1 LATFWFA
8 LGFCWYA
15 KVFYKKPISDV
26 NHPLVNKKRGG
37 FNSTEGNRENEQKVQ
52 PMLTV
57 EDLLSLPTN
66 ELMSRL
72 GTSTTGLNSEEAEK
86 RLELYGRNEFARKKK
101 RAAIFNFLSRFKSP
115 LVIILMIA
123 GGVSAALQSY
133 ASTIVIYI
141 MVFLSVT
148 LAYYQENNASK
159 AAELLREKVAT
170 LATVVRDKTKQEMK
184 LALIV
189 PGDIIYLSAG
199 DITPAD
205 ARIIEAKDLFVN
217 QSALTGE
224 SFPIEKTPA
233 PVKGKGAS
241 ITEWNNYLFMGTS
254 VVSGSATAVVV
265 RTGGLTEY
273 GKIAAKLVEKAPET
287 EFERGTKQFG
297 FLIMQVTFLLVMFV
311 FMINALL
318 HPDAQG
324 ILQALLF
331 AVALAVG
338 LTPELLPMII
348 TINLSKG
355 AQAMSKKG
363 VIVKRLS
370 SIETFGSMNVLCTDK
385 TGTLTE
391 NQIKLILHIDMMG
404 KDDQKVLLYSYL
416 NSRFQT
422 GLRSPLDEAILKHE
436 ELDVSQFQKIDEV
449 PFDFVRRRVSVVVEQ
464 ERKRFFIAKGA
475 PEEILKVCGYYELEE
490 VVADLSEST
499 RQRIQQKYL
508 DLSAEGLRVLGV
520 ASKKLIEEK
529 NVYSINDESK
539 MTFLGFVAFLDPPK
553 ETAKQSLQLL
563 SDAKV
568 ELKILT
574 GDNELVTRKV
584 CSELGFEVKGVVLG
598 NEIAMMTDEALA
610 AVVEDANVFA
620 RVTPAQKDRIINVL
634 KTNGHV
640 VGFMGDGINDAPSLK
655 TSDVGISVNNAVDV
669 ARESADIILLQND
682 LTVLG
687 EGVLEGRKTFGNT
700 MKYIMMGVSSNFGN
714 MFSAAGGSIF
724 LPFLPMLPI
733 QILLN
738 NLLYD
743 TSQTVMTTD
752 NVDAEYI
759 EKPKR
764 WDISFIRRFMIIIG
778 PVSSLFDYATFF
790 TMLFIFFPMIQSI
803 PAGYSGTLAQYQASI
818 FQTAW
823 FIESLCSQTL
833 VVLIIR
839 TRRVPF
845 YKSKPSRYLSLM
857 LLSVISFAIIV
868 PYTPVGAFFGFVP
881 PPPAF
886 YLALAGILS
895 AYAVLA
901 ETVKKLFYKHYG
913 NRVEQVLVPKRK
925 TIYTSRSAKFM
936 QNTIAVLSL
945 RPENDISIESL
956 TDDLKSISNYPFYP
970 DELVRNLQYLRRSG
984 LISVDWQSRIIKRE
998 KSLSEYVKKDVF
1010 ASENWQTVAID
1021 WRTVSILIQSRYHV
1035 LNVEYHDLFQQNK
1048 ENGRSA

>member
-1 LATFWFA
+1 MTEK
-8 LGFCWYA
+8 Y
-15 KVFYKKPISDV
+15 
-26 NHPLVNKKRGG
+26 
-37 FNSTEGNRENEQKVQ
+37 STPVQ
-52 PMLTV
+52 QVLKG
-57 EDLLSLPTN
+57 EELLSLPVS
-66 ELMSRL
+66 ELLTRL
-72 GTSTTGLNSEEAEK
+72 GASSAGLSSQEAEK
-86 RLELYGRNEFARKKK
+86 RLEIYGRNELAKKKK
-101 RAAIFNFLSRFKSP
+101 RAAVLNFLSRFKSP

-123 GGVSAALQSY
+123 GAISAALGSIP
-133 ASTIVIYI
+133 SVIVIYT
-141 MVFLSVT
+141 MVFLSVS
-148 LAYYQENNASK
+148 LAYYQETNASK

-170 LATVVRDKTKQEMK
+170 SATVLRDNVKQEIK
-184 LALIV
+184 LPLLV
-189 PGDIIYLSAG
+189 PGDIIHLSAG
-199 DITPAD
+199 DLTPAD
-205 ARIIEAKDLFVN
+205 ARVIEAKDLFVN

-224 SFPIEKTPA
+224 SFPVEKTSA
-233 PVKGKGAS
+233 PLKGKGAS
-241 ITEWNNYLFMGTS
+241 ITEWNNYFFMGTS
-254 VVSGSATAVVV
+254 IVSGTATAVVV

-273 GKIAAKLVEKAPET
+273 GKIAQRLVEKAPET
-287 EFERGTKQFG
+287 EFEKGIKKFG
-297 FLIMQVTFLLVMFV
+297 FLIMQVTFLLVLFV

-318 HPDAQG
+318 HPNAEG

-348 TINLSKG
+348 TINLSRG
-355 AQAMSKKG
+355 AMAMSKKG

-391 NQIKLILHIDMMG
+391 NQIKLILHIDMQG
-404 KDDQKVLLYSYL
+404 KDDPKVLLYSFL
-416 NSRFQT
+416 NSHFQT
-422 GLRSPLDEAILKHE
+422 GLKSPLDEAILKHE
-436 ELDVSQFQKIDEV
+436 EIELSKFQKIDEV

-464 ERKRFFIAKGA
+464 EGQRFFIAKGA
-475 PEEILKVCGYYELEE
+475 PEEILKVCSYSELEGL
-490 VVADLSEST
+490 VSDLSEGT
-499 RQRIQQKYL
+499 RRKIEQKYH

-520 ASKKLIEEK
+520 AFKKLREEK
-529 NVYSINDESK
+529 AVYSINDERD

-553 ETAKQSLQLL
+553 ETAKQSLQML
-563 SDAKV
+563 SKSGV

-574 GDNELVTRKV
+574 GDNELVTKKV

-598 NEIAMMTDEALA
+598 NEISIMSDETLA
-610 AVVEDANVFA
+610 GVVEEANVFA
-620 RVTPAQKDRIINVL
+620 RVTPAQKDRIISLL
-634 KTNGHV
+634 KLNGHV

-655 TSDVGISVNNAVDV
+655 TSDVGVSVNNAVDV
-669 ARESADIILLQND
+669 AKESADIILLKSD

-714 MFSAAGGSIF
+714 MFSAAGSSVF

-778 PVSSLFDYATFF
+778 PVSSLFDFATFF
-790 TMLFIFFPMIQSI
+790 TMLFVFQNMIDPKLFPS
-803 PAGYSGTLAQYQASI
+803 A

-839 TRRVPF
+839 TRKVPF
-845 YKSKPSRYLSLM
+845 YKSKPSKYLAIM
-857 LLSVISFAIIV
+857 LLSVISFAIIA
-868 PYTPVGAFFGFVP
+868 PYTPVGEFFQFTP

-886 YLALAGILS
+886 YLALAGILG

-901 ETVKKLFYKHYG
+901 ETVKRFFYKRYG
-913 NRVEQVLVPKRK
+913 HRVEQVLVPKRK
-925 TIYTSRSAKFM
+925 TIYFTKTAKFM
-936 QNTIAVLSL
+936 QDMVAVISL
-945 RPENDISIESL
+945 RFEDEISIDSL
-956 TDDLKSISNYPFYP
+956 TEDLNSAITYPINP
-970 DELVRNLQYLRRSG
+970 NQVIQNLQHLRRAG
-984 LISVDWQSRIIKRE
+984 LISVDWQKRTIKRE
-998 KSLSEYVKKDVF
+998 KPMKEYVRKNIV
-1010 ASENWQTVAID
+1010 ASETWPNIIED
-1021 WRTVSILIQSRYHV
+1021 WNKISDTIQGKYGKV
-1035 LNVEYHDLFQQNK
+1035 NTEYQGMLNPKQN
-1048 ENGRSA
+1048 

>member
-1 LATFWFA
+1 MAETRFHGGKSSDKNLVIPMQPA
-8 LGFCWYA
+8 L
-15 KVFYKKPISDV
+15 S
-26 NHPLVNKKRGG
+26 
-37 FNSTEGNRENEQKVQ
+37 SEE
-52 PMLTV
+52 
-57 EDLLSLPTN
+57 LLSLPV
-66 ELMSRL
+66 EEIMGRL
-72 GTSTTGLNSEEAEK
+72 KTSPRGISSEEAEK
-86 RLELYGRNEFARKKK
+86 RLEIYGRNEFAKKKK
-101 RAAIFNFLSRFKSP
+101 RAAIINFLSRFKSP

-123 GGVSAALQSY
+123 GAISAALQSY
-133 ASTIVIYI
+133 PSAIVIYI
-141 MVFLSVT
+141 MVFLSAS
-148 LAYYQENNASK
+148 LAHYQETNASK
-159 AAELLREKVAT
+159 AAELLKEKVAT
-170 LATVVRDKTKQEMK
+170 SATVLRDNIKQEIK
-184 LALIV
+184 LPLIV
-189 PGDIIYLSAG
+189 PSDIIYLSAG

-205 ARIIEAKDLFVN
+205 ARIIEGKDLFVN

-224 SFPIEKTPA
+224 SFPVEKTSA
-233 PVKGKGAS
+233 AIKAKEAS

-254 VVSGSATAVVV
+254 IVSGTATAVVV
-265 RTGGLTEY
+265 RTGGSTEY
-273 GKIAAKLVEKAPET
+273 GKIAQKLVEKAPET
-287 EFERGTKQFG
+287 EFEIGTKKFG
-297 FLIMQVTFLLVMFV
+297 FLIMQVTFFLVMFV

-318 HPDAQG
+318 HPNAQG

-391 NQIKLILHIDMMG
+391 NQIKLILHIDMEG
-404 KDDQKVLLYSYL
+404 KDDEKVLLYSLL

-422 GLRSPLDEAILKHE
+422 GLKSPLDEAILKHE
-436 ELDVSQFQKIDEV
+436 EIDLSKFQKIDEV

-464 ERKRFFIAKGA
+464 EKQRFFIAKGA
-475 PEEILKVCGYYELEE
+475 PEEILKVCSYYELEGLIS
-490 VVADLSEST
+490 DISEGT
-499 RQRIQQKYL
+499 RKKIEQKYL

-520 ASKKLIEEK
+520 ASKKLKEEK
-529 NVYSINDESK
+529 AVYSINDESN

-563 SDAKV
+563 SKAKV

-584 CSELGFEVKGVVLG
+584 CSELGFEVKGVALG
-598 NEIAMMTDEALA
+598 NEIAQMSNEALA
-610 AVVEDANVFA
+610 AVVEDVNVFA

-634 KTNGHV
+634 KSNGHV

-669 ARESADIILLQND
+669 AKESADIILLRND

-714 MFSAAGGSIF
+714 MFSAAGGSVF

-764 WDISFIRRFMIIIG
+764 WDISFVRRFMIIIG
-778 PVSSLFDYATFF
+778 PVSSLFDFATFF
-790 TMLFIFFPMIQSI
+790 MMLFVFQKLIDPKLFPSV
-803 PAGYSGTLAQYQASI
+803 

-845 YKSKPSRYLSLM
+845 YKSKPSKYLAIM
-857 LLSVISFAIIV
+857 LLAVISFAIIV

-886 YLALAGILS
+886 YLALAGILG
-895 AYAVLA
+895 AYALLA
-901 ETVKKLFYKHYG
+901 ETVKRWFYKRYG
-913 NRVEQVLVPKRK
+913 QRVEQVLVPKRK
-925 TIYTSRSAKFM
+925 TVYSGRTVRFM
-936 QNTIAVLSL
+936 QDMIAVISL
-945 RPENDISIESL
+945 RPEDEYSIESF
-956 TDDLKSISNYPFYP
+956 TEDLGSAINYPINSN
-970 DELVRNLQYLRRSG
+970 EMIRNIQYMARSG
-984 LISVDWQSRIIKRE
+984 LISVDWNRRIIKRE
-998 KSLSEYVKKDVF
+998 KSLFEYVKKNIISGEMWSTVG
-1010 ASENWQTVAID
+1010 ENWRKINAV
-1021 WRTVSILIQSRYHV
+1021 ILNKHGKV
-1035 LNVEYHDLFQQNK
+1035 NPEYQELLTKQ
-1048 ENGRSA
+1048 

>member
-1 LATFWFA
+1 MDESRFQNR
-8 LGFCWYA
+8 
-15 KVFYKKPISDV
+15 KNSDKK
-26 NHPLVNKKRGG
+26 LVT
-37 FNSTEGNRENEQKVQ
+37 SMQ
-52 PMLTV
+52 PTLSS
-57 EDLLSLPTN
+57 EDLLSLSI
-66 ELMSRL
+66 EEIMGRL
-72 GTSTTGLNSEEAEK
+72 KTSPRGISSEEAEK
-86 RLELYGRNEFARKKK
+86 RLEIYGRNEFAKKKK
-101 RAAIFNFLSRFKSP
+101 RAAIINFLSRFKSP

-123 GGVSAALQSY
+123 GAISAALQSY
-133 ASTIVIYI
+133 PSAIVIYI
-141 MVFLSVT
+141 MVFLSAS
-148 LAYYQENNASK
+148 LAHYQETNASK
-159 AAELLREKVAT
+159 AAELLKEKVAT
-170 LATVVRDKTKQEMK
+170 SATVLRDNVKQEIK
-184 LALIV
+184 LPFIV

-205 ARIIEAKDLFVN
+205 ARIIEGKDLFVN

-224 SFPIEKTPA
+224 SFPVEKTSA
-233 PVKGKGAS
+233 AIKAKEAS

-254 VVSGSATAVVV
+254 IVSGTATAVVV
-265 RTGGLTEY
+265 RTGGSTEY
-273 GKIAAKLVEKAPET
+273 GKIAQKLVEKAPET
-287 EFERGTKQFG
+287 EFEIGTKKFG
-297 FLIMQVTFLLVMFV
+297 FLIMQVTFFLVMFV

-318 HPDAQG
+318 HPNAQG
-324 ILQALLF
+324 ILEALLF

-391 NQIKLILHIDMMG
+391 NQIKLILHIDMEG
-404 KDDQKVLLYSYL
+404 KDDEKVLLYSLL

-422 GLRSPLDEAILKHE
+422 GLKSPLDEAILKHE
-436 ELDVSQFQKIDEV
+436 EIDLSKFQKIDEV

-464 ERKRFFIAKGA
+464 ENQRFFIAKGA
-475 PEEILKVCGYYELEE
+475 PEEILKVCSYYELEGLIS
-490 VVADLSEST
+490 DISEGT
-499 RQRIQQKYL
+499 RKKIEQKYL

-520 ASKKLIEEK
+520 ASKKLKEEK
-529 NVYSINDESK
+529 AVYSINDESD

-563 SDAKV
+563 SKAKV

-584 CSELGFEVKGVVLG
+584 CSELGFEVKGVALG
-598 NEIAMMTDEALA
+598 NEIAQMSNEALA
-610 AVVEDANVFA
+610 AVVEDVNVFA

-634 KTNGHV
+634 KSNGHV

-669 ARESADIILLQND
+669 ARESADIILLRND

-714 MFSAAGGSIF
+714 MFSAAGGSVF

-764 WDISFIRRFMIIIG
+764 WDISFVRRFMIIIG
-778 PVSSLFDYATFF
+778 PVSSLFDFATFF
-790 TMLFIFFPMIQSI
+790 MMLFVFQKLVDPKLFPSV
-803 PAGYSGTLAQYQASI
+803 

-845 YKSKPSRYLSLM
+845 YKSKPSKYLAIM
-857 LLSVISFAIIV
+857 LLAVISFAIIV

-886 YLALAGILS
+886 YLALAGILG
-895 AYAVLA
+895 AYALLA
-901 ETVKKLFYKHYG
+901 ETVKRWFYKRYG
-913 NRVEQVLVPKRK
+913 QRVEQVLVPKRK
-925 TIYTSRSAKFM
+925 TVYSGRTVRFM
-936 QNTIAVLSL
+936 QDMIAVISL
-945 RPENDISIESL
+945 RPEDEFPIESF
-956 TDDLKSISNYPFYP
+956 TEDLGSAINYTINSN
-970 DELVRNLQYLRRSG
+970 EMIRNIQYMTRSG
-984 LISVDWQSRIIKRE
+984 LISVDWNRRIIKRE
-998 KSLSEYVKKDVF
+998 KSLFEYVKKNIISGEMWSTVG
-1010 ASENWQTVAID
+1010 ENWRKINAV
-1021 WRTVSILIQSRYHV
+1021 ILNKHGKV
-1035 LNVEYHDLFQQNK
+1035 NPEYQELLTKQ
-1048 ENGRSA
+1048 

>member
-1 LATFWFA
+1 VL
-8 LGFCWYA
+8 
-15 KVFYKKPISDV
+15 
-26 NHPLVNKKRGG
+26 
-37 FNSTEGNRENEQKVQ
+37 STEEV
-52 PMLTV
+52 
-57 EDLLSLPTN
+57 LSLPTN
-66 ELMSRL
+66 ELLSRL
-72 GTSTTGLNSEEAEK
+72 NTSQIGLNSEEAER
-86 RLELYGRNEFARKKK
+86 RLEVYGRNEFAKKKK

-123 GGVSAALQSY
+123 GGVSAALGSIP
-133 ASTIVIYI
+133 SVVVIYT

-159 AAELLREKVAT
+159 AAEMLREKVAT
-170 LATVVRDKTKQEMK
+170 LATVLRDSNKQEIK
-184 LALIV
+184 LPLIV
-189 PGDIIYLSAG
+189 PGDIIHLSAG
-199 DITPAD
+199 DIAPAD
-205 ARIIEAKDLFVN
+205 ARIIDAKDLFVN

-224 SFPIEKTPA
+224 SFPVEKTPT
-233 PVKGKGAS
+233 PIRVKGAS
-241 ITEWNNYLFMGTS
+241 ITEWSNYLFMGTS
-254 VVSGSATAVVV
+254 IVSGAASAVVV
-265 RTGGLTEY
+265 RTGGYTEY
-273 GKIAAKLVEKAPET
+273 GKIAEKLVERAPET

-311 FMINALL
+311 FLINALL
-318 HPDAQG
+318 HPDANG

-355 AQAMSKKG
+355 AQRMSKKG
-363 VIVKRLS
+363 VIAKRLS
-370 SIETFGSMNVLCTDK
+370 AIETFGSMNVLCTDK

-391 NQIKLILHIDMMG
+391 NQIKLLLHIDMEG
-404 KDDQKVLLYSYL
+404 KEDEKVLLYSFL
-416 NSRFQT
+416 NSHMQT
-422 GLRSPLDEAILKHE
+422 GLKSPLDDAILKHQE
-436 ELDVSQFQKIDEV
+436 IDIKNFQKIDEV
-449 PFDFVRRRVSVVVEQ
+449 PFDFVRRRVSVVVE
-464 ERKRFFIAKGA
+464 EKRHRFFIAKGA
-475 PEEILKVCGYYELEE
+475 PEEILKVCAYYEVDGLISDISEE
-490 VVADLSEST
+490 I
-499 RQRIQQKYL
+499 RRKIGQKYF

-520 ASKKLIEEK
+520 ASKKLREEK
-529 NVYSINDESK
+529 VVYSINDERD

-553 ETAKQSLQLL
+553 ETAKQSLQMF
-563 SDAKV
+563 SKANV

-598 NEIAMMTDEALA
+598 NEISMMTDEGLA

-620 RVTPAQKDRIINVL
+620 RVTPAQKDLIISIL

-640 VGFMGDGINDAPSLK
+640 VGFMGDGINDAPSIK
-655 TSDVGISVNNAVDV
+655 TSDVGISVSNAVDV
-669 ARESADIILLQND
+669 ARESADIILLKND

-752 NVDAEYI
+752 NVDTEYI

-778 PVSSLFDYATFF
+778 PVSSLFDYVTFF
-790 TMLFIFFPMIQSI
+790 AMLFIFNAWTN
-803 PAGYSGTLAQYQASI
+803 PAL
-818 FQTAW
+818 FQTGW

-845 YKSKPSRYLSLM
+845 YKSKPSKYLAIM
-857 LLSVISFAIIV
+857 LLAVISFAIAV
-868 PYTPVGAFFGFVP
+868 PYTPIGAFFGFVP

-886 YLALAGILS
+886 YLVLAGILG

-901 ETVKKLFYKHYG
+901 ETVKRLFYKRYG

-925 TIYTSRSAKFM
+925 TIYTNRTAKFM
-936 QNTIAVLSL
+936 QDMVAVISL
-945 RPENDISIESL
+945 RFEDEISIDSL
-956 TDDLKSISNYPFYP
+956 SEDLTSALNYPI
-970 DELVRNLQYLRRSG
+970 NLNQMIKNLHHLKRSG
-984 LISVDWQSRIIKRE
+984 FISIDWHRRTIKRE
-998 KSLSEYVKKDVF
+998 EALEEYVKKNLVNNEIR
-1010 ASENWQTVAID
+1010 SSVAED
-1021 WRTVSILIQSRYHV
+1021 WRRISISIERTRTTLNSKYKELINR
-1035 LNVEYHDLFQQNK
+1035 K
-1048 ENGRSA
+1048 EK